1 MDFTRITKVS
11 KFCDPFQGFAEVEKK
26 SEVRAD
32 PLTGH
37 QARILDFPIKV
48 LEKVDLKP
56 IIEKSKSICPFCP
69 EIVEKVTP
77 KFSSQVVSKERYSRG
92 EALCVPNAFPY
103 DENSAVTVMTA
114 RHYVG
119 LTEFTPAILEDALLC
134 SVDYLNDLS
143 EMQKDAVYQSINW
156 NYFPL
161 AGGSIIHPHLQIIA
175 SSTPTSYFTS
185 VITSVERY
193 MKETKRDLWEDFLDA
208 EFRLKE
214 RFLSRSGGIFWGV
227 AFAPMGAFDIIGIL
241 ENVHRPSD
249 IKREIMDSLVTGILD
264 ILHFIDSL
272 NMYSFNMSMYFFT
285 SNSLFLPHVRIC
297 PRLSLPPLD
306 TCEINYMRMLHNE
319 TLTTLR
325 PEDICSKI
333 GDFWHAK

>member
-1 MDFTRITKVS
+1 MDFTKITKIS
-11 KFCDPFQGFAEVEKK
+11 RFRDPFQNFIEIEKI
-26 SEVRAD
+26 SEVRTD

-48 LEKVDLKP
+48 LEKIDLNP
-56 IIEKSKSICPFCP
+56 IIEKSKGMCPFCP

-77 KFSSQVVSKERYSRG
+77 KFSSHLVSKDRYSRG

-114 RHYVG
+114 QHYVG
-119 LTEFTPAILEDALLC
+119 LTEFTHTILEDAFLC
-134 SVDYLNDLS
+134 SIDYLNDLADT
-143 EMQKDAVYQSINW
+143 QKDAVYQSINW

-185 VITSVERY
+185 VIASVEKY
-193 MKETKRDLWEDFLDA
+193 MREKKRDLWEDFLDT
-208 EFRLKE
+208 ELSLKE
-214 RFLSRSGGIFWGV
+214 RFISRSGGIFWSV
-227 AFAPMGAFDIIGIL
+227 AFAPMGAFDIVGIM

-249 IKREIMDSLVTGILD
+249 IRGKTMDSLITGILD
-264 ILHFIDSL
+264 ILRFIDSL
-272 NMYSFNMSMYFFT
+272 NMYSFNMSIYFFT
-285 SNSLFLPHVRIC
+285 NNSLFLPHIRIC

-319 TLTTLR
+319 TLTTLK
-325 PEDICSKI
+325 PEDICSRI
-333 GDFWHAK
+333 GVFWET